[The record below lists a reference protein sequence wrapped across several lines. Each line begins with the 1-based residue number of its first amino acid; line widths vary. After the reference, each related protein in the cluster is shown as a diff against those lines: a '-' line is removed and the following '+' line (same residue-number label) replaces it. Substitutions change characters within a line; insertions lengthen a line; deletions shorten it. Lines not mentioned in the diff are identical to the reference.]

1 LRIAQVA
8 PLYES
13 VPPKLHGGTERAV
26 SYLTEELVAQG
37 HDVTLFASGDSKT
50 TARLVSTYPRALRLD
65 KNSKDHLVHH
75 LVMLEEVF
83 RRTAD
88 FDVVHF
94 HVAYLHYP
102 LSRRGDLNQLTTL
115 HGRLDNPDLEALYR
129 EYLEMPV
136 VSVSNTQRGPLP
148 YANWLSTVYPGLPLT
163 LHALHEEPGDY
174 LAFVGRIAPEKRVDR
189 AIEIA
194 RRAGLP
200 LRIAAK
206 VERADRAYFNRVIRP
221 LFDQSHVSFLGEVGE
236 REKDALLGQ
245 ARALLFPGDWKEPFG
260 LVLTEALSC
269 GTPVIAWRSAA
280 VEELLEHGATGYL
293 VDDLSDAVAAV
304 GRLDAL
310 SRRHCRAAFEERFSA
325 RRMAR
330 DYVALYQRLLANA
343 HRRPLL
349 PRRYDRRA
357 THVM

>member
-94 HVAYLHYP
+94 HLDYLHYP
-102 LSRRGDLNQLTTL
+102 LSRRGNLSQLTTL

-136 VSVSNTQRGPLP
+136 VSVSNTQREPLP

-174 LAFVGRIAPEKRVDR
+174 LAFVGRISPEKRVDR

-206 VERADRAYFNRVIRP
+206 VERADRAYFNREIRP
-221 LFDQSHVSFLGEVGE
+221 LLDQSHVSFLGEVSE
-236 REKDALLGQ
+236 REKDALLGK
-245 ARALLFPGDWKEPFG
+245 ARALLLAGDWKEPFG

-280 VEELLEHGATGYL
+280 VEEVLEHGTTGYL
-293 VDDLSDAVAAV
+293 VDDLTDAVAAV

-330 DYVALYQRLLANA
+330 DYVALYQRLLADS